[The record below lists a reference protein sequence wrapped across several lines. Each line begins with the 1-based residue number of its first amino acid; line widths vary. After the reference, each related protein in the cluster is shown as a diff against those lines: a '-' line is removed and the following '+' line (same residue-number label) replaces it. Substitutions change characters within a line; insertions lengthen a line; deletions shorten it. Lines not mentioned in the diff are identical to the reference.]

1 MRRHH
6 DSKRRIPRAL
16 GRAMLLAVGLTWLAC
31 ADAPGVSSD
40 ASSSSRTDAATVARC
55 ARPAVCGSADVV
67 GRWRL
72 VDACETSHDPPEDC
86 GLRTSIRTTGYAGA
100 WVFDGAR
107 VTSDASYQRAL
118 VVEIP
123 PACGVESCRALGEPQ
138 GLDCVQS
145 VPGQCVCVCV
155 VEREQLSVM
164 GDYALVGRRL
174 TVTSSDVDVTYELCR
189 SGAVLHVQRE
199 LGGDTF
205 SFALD
210 E

>member
-1 MRRHH
+1 MRRY
-6 DSKRRIPRAL
+6 DDGARRSVRAL
-16 GRAMLLAVGLTWLAC
+16 GRAMPLAVGLTWLAC

-55 ARPAVCGSADVV
+55 ARPAACDSADVV
-67 GRWRL
+67 GSWRL
-72 VDACETSHDPPEDC
+72 VDACETTRDPPEEC

-107 VTSDASYQRAL
+107 LTSDASYQRAL
-118 VVEIP
+118 VVDVP

-145 VPGQCVCVCV
+145 APSQCVCV
-155 VEREQLSVM
+155 VEREQLSVR
-164 GDYALVGRRL
+164 GEYEVVGSRL

-189 SGAVLHVQRE
+189 SGPILHVQRE
-199 LGGDTF
+199 LGADTF
-205 SFALD
+205 VFARD
-210 E
+210 P